1 MRKRKQQNRKVI
13 IVAIV
18 IISFLILSVTM
29 AKYIFKVE
37 DVHTIESASFYFN
50 SDIDGNYTNEWNG
63 AESLEIGFS
72 VSNYENQ
79 NLVTNEDILFNLEA
93 EKQDDTNNEVTSKIY
108 EKNTEVAGEQTITG
122 GAATTKNYVLRIT
135 KNSEIT
141 NDEFNIKVK
150 INSISPYKKEIVSN
164 IKIKMKKSNNEISSA
179 LENNGE
185 YVTLKINTNDFTESK
200 TISYDNTKVTLDKA
214 NILLQNVNIGAGN
227 FTIPKANFET
237 NKEYEIIFIKN
248 DNSSEI
254 ELGKDITIN

>member
-1 MRKRKQQNRKVI
+1 M
-13 IVAIV
+13 
-18 IISFLILSVTM
+18 
-29 AKYIFKVE
+29 
-37 DVHTIESASFYFN
+37 
-50 SDIDGNYTNEWNG
+50 
-63 AESLEIGFS
+63 
-72 VSNYENQ
+72 
-79 NLVTNEDILFNLEA
+79 
-93 EKQDDTNNEVTSKIY
+93 
-108 EKNTEVAGEQTITG
+108 AGEQTITG